1 MSGDSEFKPL
11 VSVLVVLTGEDRS
24 DATRL
29 VGAREQTWTRL
40 EVIPVTIGPDQDLPS
55 ALKAQISECKGDY
68 LSLLMPGAHYNPDK
82 ITRQLEFMVQLDLQD
97 AVVYCDYTCGPEGP
111 RSATSVLLPATDPS
125 VLFREVYCGLP
136 LDCSSLLIPRQTLLS
151 LDWPEGAIGRTVG
164 PALVLALSRHAIMV
178 GMAAKLLHVSPPATF
193 TSQEKA
199 VLRDLYGQ
207 MQAYLLRQTDE
218 EHTHD
223 SNILRILGEAAA
235 ARLVHGLWLAA
246 GDSLRTAW
254 RLRGQASG
262 TWAALRLIAN
272 PVLRSLWRRLPP
284 GVRRLLRPTRQSTH
298 AGAHAVLDFTAIYHG
313 NGFVGTESLS
323 GAGSTLFQTRVIRQ
337 RLPALLRELGVGH
350 MLDIPCGDFHWMR
363 ELNLDGINYTGAD
376 VVEAMVLSNQ
386 QRFGSSSRTF
396 LWADLISGPLPPA
409 DLVFCRDCLV
419 HLPLRD
425 ALCALETIR
434 NSSCQW
440 LLTTTFTRDAPNAEL
455 DGAGWRALNLCL
467 PPFNLP
473 PPMLLINEKCTEAG
487 GQAADKSLGLWRIAD
502 LRVGA
507 SA

>member
-1 MSGDSEFKPL
+1 MKTVPTFEPL
-11 VSVLVVLTGEDRS
+11 VSVLIPLTGEDRS

-29 VGAREQTWTRL
+29 ACAREQTWPRL
-40 EVIPVTIGPDQDLPS
+40 EVIPITIGPDQDLAS
-55 ALKAQISECKGDY
+55 ALKAQISECKGNY
-68 LSLLMPGAHYNPDK
+68 LGLLMPGAHYNADK
-82 ITRQLEFMVQLDLQD
+82 IARQLEFMVQLDLQD

-164 PALVLALSRHAIMV
+164 PALVLALSRHATMV
-178 GMAAKLLHVSPPATF
+178 GMAATLLHVSKPAPF
-193 TSQEKA
+193 TAQEKA
-199 VLRDLYGQ
+199 VLHVLYGQ
-207 MQAYLLRQTDE
+207 MQDDLLRQTGE
-218 EHTHD
+218 RYAHD
-223 SNILRILGEAAA
+223 GNVLRALGEAAA

-246 GDSLRTAW
+246 WDCLQTAW
-254 RLRGQASG
+254 RLRAQASG
-262 TWAALRLIAN
+262 TWAALRQVAHPL
-272 PVLRSLWRRLPP
+272 LRTLWRRLPP
-284 GVRRLLRPTRQSTH
+284 GVRRLLRAKRPFTR
-298 AGAHAVLDFTAIYHG
+298 AGADAGLDFTAIYHG

-363 ELNLDGINYTGAD
+363 EVNLDGIRYTGAD

-386 QRFGSSSRTF
+386 RRYSTPARSFVC
-396 LWADLISGPLPPA
+396 ADLIAGPLPPA
-409 DLVFCRDCLV
+409 DLIFCRDCLV

-440 LLTTTFTRDAPNAEL
+440 LLTTTFTRDVPNAEL

-473 PPMLLINEKCTEAG
+473 APMLLINEKCTEAG

-507 SA
+507 LA

>member
-1 MSGDSEFKPL
+1 MKTAPVFEPL
-11 VSVLVVLTGEDRS
+11 VSVLVPLTGEDRS

-29 VGAREQTWTRL
+29 TGAREQTWPRL
-40 EVIPVTIGPDQDLPS
+40 EVIPVTIGPDQDLAS
-55 ALKAQISECKGDY
+55 ALKAQMSECKGGY
-68 LSLLMPGAHYNPDK
+68 FSLLMPGTHYGPDK
-82 ITRQLEFMVQLDLQD
+82 IARQLEFMAQLDLQD
-97 AVVYCDYTCGPEGP
+97 AVIYCDYTSDHEG
-111 RSATSVLLPATDPS
+111 RGSATSVLLPATDPS
-125 VLFREVYCGLP
+125 VVFGEVYCGLP

-164 PALVLALSRHAIMV
+164 PALVLALSRHTTMV
-178 GMAAKLLHVSPPATF
+178 GMAATLLQVSTPDPF

-199 VLRDLYGQ
+199 VLRVLYGQ
-207 MQAYLLRQTDE
+207 MQADLLRQTDKG
-218 EHTHD
+218 HTND
-223 SNILRILGEAAA
+223 GDIVQVLGKAVA
-235 ARLVHGLWLAA
+235 ARVAQGLWLAA
-246 GDSLRTAW
+246 GDSLQTAW

-284 GVRRLLRPTRQSTH
+284 GLRRLLRPTRPSTRTGSN
-298 AGAHAVLDFTAIYHG
+298 ASLDFTAIYHS

-323 GAGSTLFQTRVIRQ
+323 GAGSTRFQTRVIRQ
-337 RLPALLRELGVGH
+337 RLPTLLRDLGVKH

-363 ELNLDGINYTGAD
+363 EVNLDGIYYTGAD
-376 VVEAMVLSNQ
+376 VVEAMMLSN
-386 QRFGSSSRTF
+386 RRRYSTSARSFVC
-396 LWADLISGPLPPA
+396 ADLIAGPLPPA

-419 HLPLRD
+419 HLPLHD

-434 NSSCQW
+434 SSSCQW
-440 LLTTTFTRDAPNAEL
+440 LLTTTFTRNAPNAEL

-473 PPMLLINEKCTEAG
+473 PPTLLINEKCTEAG

-507 SA
+507 ST